1 MIGLV
6 DDPAAFDPE
15 MLETL
20 SGAFDEAWNAIPNH
34 LRYPDRLRVM
44 LATQIF
50 ELATRGEC
58 RRDRL
63 SHEALRRV
71 IAGYDRLGDRGP
83 AA

>member
-6 DDPAAFDPE
+6 DERTAFDPE

-20 SGAFDEAWNAIPNH
+20 SSALDEAWDAIPNH
-34 LRYPDRLRVM
+34 LRYPDRLRLM

-50 ELATRGEC
+50 ELASRGEC
-58 RRDRL
+58 QRDRL

-71 IAGYDRLGDRGP
+71 FAGYDRLGGEP
-83 AA
+83 QA

>member
-6 DDPAAFDPE
+6 DDRTAFDPE
-15 MLETL
+15 TLKMLSSAL
-20 SGAFDEAWNAIPNH
+20 DEAWESIPNH
-34 LRYPDRLRVM
+34 LRHPDRLRLM
-44 LATQIF
+44 LATQIL

-71 IAGYDRLGDRGP
+71 FAGFDRLGGEQGS
-83 AA
+83 

>member
-6 DDPAAFDPE
+6 DDRAAFDPE
-15 MLETL
+15 TLEAL
-20 SGAFDEAWNAIPNH
+20 SSAFDQAWDAIPNH
-34 LRYPDRLRVM
+34 LRHPDRLRMV

-63 SHEALRRV
+63 SQEALRRV
-71 IAGYDRLGDRGP
+71 FAGSDRLGDCKP

>member
-1 MIGLV
+1 MVV
-6 DDPAAFDPE
+6 DDPAAFNPE

-20 SGAFDEAWNAIPNH
+20 SGAVDKAWDAIPNH
-34 LRYPDRLRVM
+34 LRYPDRLRLV

-63 SHEALRRV
+63 SREALRRV
-71 IAGYDRLGDRGP
+71 FAGYRSLGSEPG
-83 AA
+83 A

>member
-1 MIGLV
+1 MIAPV
-6 DDPAAFDPE
+6 DQPAAFGPE
-15 MLETL
+15 MLQTL
-20 SGAFDEAWNAIPNH
+20 SGALDEAWDAIPNH
-34 LRYPDRLRVM
+34 LRYPDRLRAM

-71 IAGYDRLGDRGP
+71 FAGYHRLGGEP
-83 AA
+83 GA